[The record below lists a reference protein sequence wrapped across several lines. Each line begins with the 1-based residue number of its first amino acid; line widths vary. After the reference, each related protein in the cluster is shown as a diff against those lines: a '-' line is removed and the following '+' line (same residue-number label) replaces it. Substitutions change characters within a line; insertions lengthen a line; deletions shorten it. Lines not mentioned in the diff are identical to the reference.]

1 MFCQKCG
8 NKISEGANFCQKC
21 GAALHI
27 EKVEHNVEETAKYD
41 VVLTDVGQ
49 KKNSAIQVIC
59 RHGGLTLV
67 EAKELVDNFDRLKVL
82 KKSVTETEAKAIQV
96 AFAEIGA
103 RVILKYC
110 KRCGEALTEDSNHC
124 GTCGSAVTIVTPDTT
139 LHLEKNS
146 GSKTSSVVSTPINSA
161 SVYCPKCKSQKL
173 QTVVESNTEGK
184 GGGYGAGKGCL
195 GWLLLGPLG
204 LLCGICGNGTKITTT
219 NKTFFMCMDCGNKFR
234 EAKELMEEKS
244 KTSTRCFIGGPV
256 AIVLAIVF
264 LLSKGEILLGLFAI
278 ALGGLAIWYGFDEK
292 KASEEIQNKQYKAE
306 CYKKQ
311 EK

>member
-8 NKISEGANFCQKC
+8 NKITEGANFCQKC

-49 KKNSAIQVIC
+49 KKISAIQVIC

-82 KKSVTETEAKAIQV
+82 KKSITETEAKAIQV

-124 GTCGSAVTIVTPDTT
+124 GTCGSGVAIVTPDTT
-139 LHLEKNS
+139 LHLEKYS
-146 GSKTSSVVSTPINSA
+146 SPKTSSVISTPINSA

-204 LLCGICGNGTKITTT
+204 LLCGICGSETKITTT
-219 NKTFFMCMDCGNKFR
+219 NKTFFMCIGCGNKFR

-244 KTSTRCFIGGPV
+244 KISTWSFIGAP
-256 AIVLAIVF
+256 
-264 LLSKGEILLGLFAI
+264 FAI
-278 ALGGLAIWYGFDEK
+278 IFGIMALFSGLVLPGLVLLILGGLAVFGGFSDK
-292 KASEEIQNKQYKAE
+292 KESEEIQNKKYDAE

-311 EK
+311 KK